1 MQFGLCPLSIVPVR
15 ALPEESSEL
24 ISQLLYGDHFK
35 IIETRKFYSKIRVAN
50 DACEGWISNLQWQS
64 ISEETYRSIANETSH
79 SISSD
84 LVSFVSTKFN
94 ELIPVLLGST
104 VSCADLIQHQF
115 EGHCLTEK
123 IAKSKLISIAS
134 LYLNSP
140 FLSGGKTPFGID
152 GAGFTQMVYK
162 ASGHHLLRTATK
174 QATQGEPLSFI
185 EECEP
190 GDLAFFD
197 NADGIIDH
205 VGMVMENN
213 YVIHAHGK
221 VKIDRIDHTGIF
233 NTETKLYT
241 HKLRVLKKIF

>member
-123 IAKSKLISIAS
+123 IAKSCSQSAERQ
-134 LYLNSP
+134 LNKP
-140 FLSGGKTPFGID
+140 
-152 GAGFTQMVYK
+152 
-162 ASGHHLLRTATK
+162 LR
-174 QATQGEPLSFI
+174 
-185 EECEP
+185 
-190 GDLAFFD
+190 
-197 NADGIIDH
+197 
-205 VGMVMENN
+205 EN
-213 YVIHAHGK
+213 H
-221 VKIDRIDHTGIF
+221 
-233 NTETKLYT
+233 
-241 HKLRVLKKIF
+241 